1 MEIKQKKYSAGRRPL
16 TADCKAFSIIE
27 LLIVIVFLTT
37 IVSGIIPLFAKA
49 ISTNKASKNKLYAYQ
64 AANAEIENMRNTS
77 FSSLSDHTFSIPG
90 VYNAQGTVTL
100 TDVIDGF
107 PQTGILKAT
116 VMVTWPYKNKT
127 ENITL
132 VTYIAE
138 KGINQ

>member
-1 MEIKQKKYSAGRRPL
+1 MPKKSVSCHG
-16 TADCKAFSIIE
+16 FSVIE

-49 ISTNKASKNKLYAYQ
+49 ISTNKASRNKLYAYQ

-77 FSSLSDHTFSIPG
+77 FSNLADHSFSVPG
-90 VYNAQGTVTL
+90 VAGSSGTVVVTN
-100 TDVIDGF
+100 VIDGS
-107 PQTGILKAT
+107 PETGILKAT
-116 VMVTWPYKNKT
+116 VVVSWPYKSKT

>member
-1 MEIKQKKYSAGRRPL
+1 MKIVPKKSVSCHG
-16 TADCKAFSIIE
+16 FSVIE

-49 ISTNKASKNKLYAYQ
+49 ISTNKASRNKLYAYQ

-77 FSSLSDHTFSIPG
+77 FSNLADHSFSVPG
-90 VYNAQGTVTL
+90 VAGSSGTVVVTN
-100 TDVIDGF
+100 VIDGS
-107 PQTGILKAT
+107 PETGILKAT
-116 VMVTWPYKNKT
+116 VVVSWPYKSKT